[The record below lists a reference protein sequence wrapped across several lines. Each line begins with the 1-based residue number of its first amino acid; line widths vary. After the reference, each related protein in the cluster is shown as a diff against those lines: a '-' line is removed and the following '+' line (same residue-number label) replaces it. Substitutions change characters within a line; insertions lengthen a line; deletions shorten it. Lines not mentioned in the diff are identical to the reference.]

1 MKPTI
6 TLLLISLISA
16 HLMAQP
22 QDSDKYRTFSIPGN
36 QYPIFGMTLS
46 PDQKSMVVAAWNG
59 RTYLIDVKTA
69 GTESLIWKNF
79 NISGYKYGSK
89 PVFSADGKYILMVET
104 IQWSSFWSIIKV
116 KPRKCTVLD
125 AATGHELF
133 ARSGIRSAGFVAGTT
148 QIAVSEGDRVKFYD
162 FVTGEKVR
170 DFEVDDLEVLAVSHD
185 GKTIAASYD
194 PEKKELRAL
203 ESVGKNKGELKNAQK
218 SKRLIGFYDAAT
230 GKKLATSNDET
241 DIVIYLEFSPDN
253 QDVVFAVR
261 SKGQEGGTKQL
272 AQFGMGRIGVAT
284 GLIDRSFFHYS
295 NDVFLDFQVSND
307 QKLFAFVDNPGTF
320 GFKKRV
326 TIFDYNHMDSRKAT
340 FGYQGKLFSPNLF
353 SPCFAIRA
361 DTTLVYLSNGN
372 KVIEWDYTKVPEYLI
387 YTEPADA
394 DATTD
399 SAQITLNRE
408 LTNGKLKAFIE
419 KNHIK
424 GLFIFDITLHKKGEV
439 ATVFAQSDE
448 KTDLKAQNL
457 LKDFIH
463 TMKFDVKLAKNQRV
477 KFRYTF
483 DLESDIEHQA
493 EEEITTP
500 TP

>member
-46 PDQKSMVVAAWNG
+46 ADQKLMAVSAWNG
-59 RTYLIDVKTA
+59 RTYLVDVKTP
-69 GTESLIWKNF
+69 GTETLIWKNY
-79 NISGYKYGSK
+79 NISGFKYGSK

-104 IQWSSFWSIIKV
+104 VQWTSFWSIIKV

-133 ARSGIRSAGFVAGTT
+133 ARGGIRSAGFVAGTT

-170 DFEVDDLEVLAVSHD
+170 DFEVDDIEVLAVSHD

-194 PEKKELRAL
+194 PEKRELRAL
-203 ESVGKNKGELKNAQK
+203 ESVGKNKGELKNARK
-218 SKRLIGFYDAAT
+218 SKRLIAFYDVAT
-230 GKKLATSNDET
+230 GKKLATSNDEI
-241 DIVIYLEFSPDN
+241 DIIIYLEFSPDN
-253 QDVVFAVR
+253 QNVIFAVR

-272 AQFGMGRIGVAT
+272 AQFGMGRIQAAT

-295 NDVFLDFQVSND
+295 NDVFLDFQVTND
-307 QKLFAFVDNPGTF
+307 QKTFAFVDNPGTF

-326 TIFDYNHMDSRKAT
+326 TLYDYNNMDSRIAM

-372 KVIEWDYTKVPEYLI
+372 KVIEWNYQQLPEHLV

-394 DATTD
+394 DVAVD
-399 SAQITLNRE
+399 SAQVKLNRE
-408 LTNGKLKAFIE
+408 LANGKLKAFIE
-419 KNHIK
+419 KNNIR
-424 GLFIFDITLHKKGEV
+424 GLFIFDITIHKKGEV

-448 KTDLKAQNL
+448 KTDLMSQNL
-457 LKDFIH
+457 LKDFIR

-483 DLESDIEHQA
+483 DLESDHEHQA
-493 EEEITTP
+493 EEEVTAAAP
-500 TP
+500 

>member
-1 MKPTI
+1 MKLTI
-6 TLLLISLISA
+6 NLLLALLLSLR
-16 HLMAQP
+16 LVAQP
-22 QDSDKYRTFSIPGN
+22 EVSDKYRTFSIPEN

-46 PDQKSMVVAAWNG
+46 PDQKSMVVSAWNG
-59 RTYLIDVKTA
+59 RTYLVDVHTA
-69 GTESLIWKNF
+69 GTETLRWKNLSITGF
-79 NISGYKYGSK
+79 KYGSK
-89 PVFSADGKYILMVET
+89 PIFSGDGKYILMVET
-104 IQWSSFWSIIKV
+104 IQWTSFWSVIKV
-116 KPRKCTVLD
+116 KPRRCIVLD
-125 AATGHELF
+125 AATGKELF
-133 ARSGIRSAGFVAGTT
+133 GRNGIKSAGFVAGTT
-148 QIAVSEGDRVKFYD
+148 QLAVSEGDRVKFFD
-162 FVTGEKVR
+162 FMSGEKINE
-170 DFEVDDLEVLAVSHD
+170 FEVDDIEVLAVSHD

-218 SKRLIGFYDAAT
+218 SKRLIGFFDATT
-230 GKKLATSNDET
+230 GNRLATSNDET
-241 DIVIYLEFSPDN
+241 DIVIYMEFSPDN
-253 QDVVFAVR
+253 HEVIFAVR
-261 SKGQEGGTKQL
+261 SKGQEGGAKQL
-272 AQFGMGRIGVAT
+272 AQFGIGRIKSST
-284 GLIDRSFFHYS
+284 GMIDRSFFHYS

-307 QKLFAFVDNPGTF
+307 QKMFAFVDNPGTF

-326 TIFDYNHMDSRKAT
+326 TIYDYNDMDSRIAT

-361 DTTLVYLSNGN
+361 DTSLVYLSNGN
-372 KVIEWDYTKVPEYLI
+372 KVMEWDYTKVPEYLI

-394 DATTD
+394 GAASD
-399 SAQITLNRE
+399 SALVTLNRE
-408 LTNGKLKAFIE
+408 LAQGKLKAFID

-457 LKDFIH
+457 LKDFIR

-483 DLESDIEHQA
+483 DLEADSDE
-493 EEEITTP
+493 
-500 TP
+500 